1 MIDLS
6 QFAGQKFAVFGL
18 GKSGL
23 STASALKNAGAEVF
37 LWDDNEKSR
46 DNAEALGHNVADL
59 RLMDFKQ
66 FDGLMLSPGVPLT
79 HPKPHWTAVKANE
92 DNIPILGDVELFLRA
107 VKQNKKAKIIAVTG
121 TNGKSTTVSLIHHML
136 CFAGLDAHLGG
147 NIGST
152 TVLDMPQVKAD
163 RIYIVELSS
172 YQIDLMPSLQK
183 QGFAPDISVLI
194 NVSADHIDRH
204 GTIEHYADVKS
215 QIFVAQG
222 DVDLAIIGI
231 DDEFGAKFAKQ
242 YDAQCVSAVDQQA
255 DIYCENGQIFHEGK
269 SLLDLSNATSLQGV
283 HNAQNAAI
291 AYKIAKY
298 FDISDDVILKAMNSF
313 GGLEHRMEIV
323 GRIEDYNGEILFVN
337 DSKATNAEAVKPALG
352 AYKNIYWIAGGRAK
366 DGGLKPLIAPL
377 KQITKAYLFG
387 EAAQKFAGDLEGV
400 ANFEIFSQMSASVN
414 KALTDIRH
422 TDEDGL
428 KVILLSPAAASFD
441 QFDSFEQRGEM
452 FKQLAIQL
460 GAKPL

>member
-6 QFAGQKFAVFGL
+6 LFSGQKFAIFGL

-23 STASALKNAGAEVF
+23 STASALKNAGADVL
-37 LWDDNEKSR
+37 LWDDNESSR
-46 DNAEALGHNVADL
+46 DNARNLGHNVADL
-59 RLMDFKQ
+59 SLLDFSQ

-79 HPKPHWTAVKANE
+79 HPKPHWTTVKANE
-92 DNIPILGDVELFLRA
+92 ANVPILGDVELFLQA
-107 VKQNKKAKIIAVTG
+107 VKQNHKAKIIAVTG

-136 CFAGLDAHLGG
+136 SFAGLDAHLGG

-152 TVLDMPQVKAD
+152 TVLDMPKIEQD

-215 QIFVAQG
+215 QIFKTQQA
-222 DVDLAIIGI
+222 DDLSIIGI
-231 DDEFGAKFAKQ
+231 DDEFGAKFAKL
-242 YDAQCVSAVDQQA
+242 YDAQSVSAIDKTA
-255 DIYCENGQIFHEGK
+255 DIYCENGQLYADDK
-269 SLLDLSNATSLQGV
+269 KLLSLAQATSLQGV

-298 FDISDDVILKAMNSF
+298 FNIADDIILKAMNGF

-323 GRIEDYNGEILFVN
+323 GRIEAENGDILFVN

-352 AYKNIYWIAGGRAK
+352 AYDNIYWVAGGVAK
-366 DGGLKPLIAPL
+366 DGGLEPLIEPL
-377 KQITKAYLFG
+377 KQISKAYLFG
-387 EAAQKFAGDLEGV
+387 EAAQKFAQELIGV
-400 ANFEIFSQMSASVN
+400 ANFEIFSNMSSSVN

-422 TDEDGL
+422 NNLDGL

-441 QFDSFEQRGEM
+441 QFDSFEQRGKM
-452 FKQLAIQL
+452 FKQLAIKL